1 MKHAEARVTEHEEV
15 IERLIEV
22 RVRRANAVATGIVAG
37 LLAGTGLFL
46 ATNWLVLKGGH
57 PLGPHLVLLSQFF
70 IGYRVSFLGSLIGFA
85 YGFVLGLFVF
95 YSGALLYNRVADLR
109 HPRWNERR

>member
-1 MKHAEARVTEHEEV
+1 VAEHDDDLQ
-15 IERLIEV
+15 RLIEV
-22 RVRRANAVATGIVAG
+22 RVRRVNALASGLVAG
-37 LLAGTGLFL
+37 LLAGLGLFL

-85 YGFVLGLFVF
+85 YGFVLALVAVF
-95 YSGALLYNRVADLR
+95 CCARLYNWVVDLR
-109 HPRWNERR
+109 YPPQVR